1 MLSGACRF
9 LYEEH
14 EYKADSLSGFL
25 TIVMRFSIVSNP
37 AFELQKESSMVDTV
51 IDPEVNDTENDESTK
66 VVALPLNEKI
76 AAADVKQLTPK
87 KSVHKPVRKK
97 EKKMTEVNKS
107 EEIRKVAAELKVK
120 GETVRP
126 KSIIDILKKRGI
138 KVVPP
143 QVSIVLKNA
152 GYRPAGKSR
161 KRASKAV
168 KPADSGKVSAPAGK
182 SGSVN
187 IDELLVAKKF
197 AVGFGGVEK
206 AIAALNA
213 LNRLS

>member
-1 MLSGACRF
+1 MKSID
-9 LYEEH
+9 
-14 EYKADSLSGFL
+14 YKADSLSGFL

-37 AFELQKESSMVDTV
+37 ASELQKESSMVDTV
-51 IDPEVNDTENDESTK
+51 IDPDVNDTENDESTK

>member
-37 AFELQKESSMVDTV
+37 SFELQKESSMVDTV
-51 IDPEVNDTENDESTK
+51 IDPDVNDTENDESTK

>member
-14 EYKADSLSGFL
+14 GYKADSLSGFL
-25 TIVMRFSIVSNP
+25 TIVMRFRIVSNP

-51 IDPEVNDTENDESTK
+51 IDSDVNDTENDESTK

-161 KRASKAV
+161 KRAPKAV

>member
-1 MLSGACRF
+1 MKSID
-9 LYEEH
+9 
-14 EYKADSLSGFL
+14 YKADSLSGFL

-51 IDPEVNDTENDESTK
+51 IDSDVNDTENDESTK

-161 KRASKAV
+161 KRAPKAV

>member
-1 MLSGACRF
+1 MKSID
-9 LYEEH
+9 
-14 EYKADSLSGFL
+14 YKADSLSGFL
-25 TIVMRFSIVSNP
+25 TIVKRFRIVSNS

-51 IDPEVNDTENDESTK
+51 IDPDFNDTENDESTK
-66 VVALPLNEKI
+66 VVALPFNEKI
-76 AAADVKQLTPK
+76 AAADAKQLTPK

>member
-1 MLSGACRF
+1 MKSID
-9 LYEEH
+9 
-14 EYKADSLSGFL
+14 YKADSLSGFL

-37 AFELQKESSMVDTV
+37 ASELQKESSMVDTV
-51 IDPEVNDTENDESTK
+51 IDSDVNDTENDESTK

>member
-25 TIVMRFSIVSNP
+25 TIVMRFIIVSNP

-51 IDPEVNDTENDESTK
+51 IDSDVNDTENDESTK

>member
-1 MLSGACRF
+1 MKSID
-9 LYEEH
+9 
-14 EYKADSLSGFL
+14 YKADSLSGFL

-51 IDPEVNDTENDESTK
+51 IDPDVNDTENDESTK

-76 AAADVKQLTPK
+76 AAADVKQLTPE

>member
-1 MLSGACRF
+1 
-9 LYEEH
+9 
-14 EYKADSLSGFL
+14 
-25 TIVMRFSIVSNP
+25 MRFSIVSNP

-51 IDPEVNDTENDESTK
+51 IDPDVNDTENDESTK

-187 IDELLVAKKF
+187 IDELLAAKKF

>member
-1 MLSGACRF
+1 
-9 LYEEH
+9 
-14 EYKADSLSGFL
+14 
-25 TIVMRFSIVSNP
+25 MRFSIVSNP

-51 IDPEVNDTENDESTK
+51 IDPDVNDTENDESTK
-66 VVALPLNEKI
+66 VVALPLHEKI

-187 IDELLVAKKF
+187 IDELLAAKKF
-197 AVGFGGVEK
+197 AVGFGGFFEWFCRISYSPFSQRIQRRNV
-206 AIAALNA
+206 
-213 LNRLS
+213 

>member
-1 MLSGACRF
+1 M
-9 LYEEH
+9 YEEH
-14 EYKADSLSGFL
+14 GYKADSLSGFL

-51 IDPEVNDTENDESTK
+51 IDSDVNDTENDESTK

>member
-1 MLSGACRF
+1 MEKDHVANNEPNGEDDEDEGSDGWCVNRLFHSGEAGEAA
-9 LYEEH
+9 YE
-14 EYKADSLSGFL
+14 KAA
-25 TIVMRFSIVSNP
+25 V
-37 AFELQKESSMVDTV
+37 AFEKGMNGLDWELDIGDSFFCELD
-51 IDPEVNDTENDESTK
+51 D
-66 VVALPLNEKI
+66 VVAKAYEAGK
-76 AAADVKQLTPK
+76 KQR
-87 KSVHKPVRKK
+87 SAIKPVRKTK
-97 EKKMTEVNKS
+97 KKMTEVNKS

>member
-1 MLSGACRF
+1 MKSID
-9 LYEEH
+9 
-14 EYKADSLSGFL
+14 YKADSLSGFL
-25 TIVMRFSIVSNP
+25 TIVMRFRIVLNP
-37 AFELQKESSMVDTV
+37 ASELQKESSMVDTV
-51 IDPEVNDTENDESTK
+51 IDSDVNDTENDETTK

-76 AAADVKQLTPK
+76 AAADAKQLTPK

>member
-1 MLSGACRF
+1 MKSID
-9 LYEEH
+9 
-14 EYKADSLSGFL
+14 YKADSLSGFL

-51 IDPEVNDTENDESTK
+51 IDPDVNDTENDESTK

-187 IDELLVAKKF
+187 IDELLAAKKF

>member
-1 MLSGACRF
+1 MKSID
-9 LYEEH
+9 
-14 EYKADSLSGFL
+14 YKADSLSGFL

-51 IDPEVNDTENDESTK
+51 IDPDVNDTENDESTK

>member
-1 MLSGACRF
+1 MKSID
-9 LYEEH
+9 
-14 EYKADSLSGFL
+14 YKADSLSGFL

-37 AFELQKESSMVDTV
+37 ASELQKESSMVDTV
-51 IDPEVNDTENDESTK
+51 IDSDVNDTENDESTK

-107 EEIRKVAAELKVK
+107 EEIRKVALELKAK
-120 GETVRP
+120 NETVRP

>member
-1 MLSGACRF
+1 MKSID
-9 LYEEH
+9 
-14 EYKADSLSGFL
+14 YKADSLSGFL

-51 IDPEVNDTENDESTK
+51 IDPDVNDTENDESTK

-126 KSIIDILKKRGI
+126 KSIINILKKRGI

>member
-1 MLSGACRF
+1 MKSID
-9 LYEEH
+9 
-14 EYKADSLSGFL
+14 YKADSLSGFL
-25 TIVMRFSIVSNP
+25 TIFMRFSIVSNP

>member
-37 AFELQKESSMVDTV
+37 SFELQKESSMVDTV